1 MKCPSGESRMKFGLE
16 AEKFLFNLDTRLPSE
31 GVFSFID
38 ALSDFTGEKKVTN
51 EFVLNMVEIGTTP
64 STSPVEVLKDYLL
77 HYLMIKKIAI
87 REHVALVPMASLPTN
102 YLPHMTSKWS
112 YYVQNSILSGKKP
125 NSWMMREN
133 SPLKAAGNC
142 AGVHTHIELETAPE
156 FLFSNR
162 ELMDKFNMGLMLTP
176 MIAFSSS
183 PYFYGK
189 HEAVSMRGHRYYHG
203 TYRNFPLNGQLPP
216 VAHSSVDVLNNAQKS
231 IEHWLRKAVTVGF
244 PREEVKKLTDL
255 KGANWNPVRWNRAWN
270 TIEIRCLDSDS
281 IELDCAKFLWA
292 CSAMKRMDLKGEALT
307 CSPISTTRSL
317 DQMMIRDCFSISGKE
332 VSILPTQAINDL
344 FERAVIFGTKD
355 ELVGD
360 YLARLGEFARA
371 GVSSEDEVIFTILQ
385 RALEKNRTTAEWML
399 TRTNGRPEIDN
410 EFAADL
416 IIESIERQSSII
428 KTLRTEVPEIFSQ
441 LEQMT
446 PQI

>member
-1 MKCPSGESRMKFGLE
+1 MKFGLE

-38 ALSDFTGEKKVTN
+38 ALSDFLGKREITAGENKITN

-87 REHVALVPMASLPTN
+87 REHVALVPMASLPMN

-125 NSWMMREN
+125 NSWMMKAD

-142 AGVHTHIELETAPE
+142 AGVHTHVELETAPE

-162 ELMDKFNMGLMLTP
+162 ELMDKFNMGLMMTP

-203 TYRNFPLNGQLPP
+203 TYRDFPLNGQLPP
-216 VAHSSVDVLNNAQKS
+216 VAGSSTDVLNTVQKS
-231 IEHWLRKAVTVGF
+231 IEHWLKKSATVGF
-244 PREEVKKLTDL
+244 PREDVKKLTDF
-255 KGANWNPVRWNRAWN
+255 KGANWNPIRWNRHWN

-281 IELDCAKFLWA
+281 IELDCAKFLWV
-292 CSAMKRMDLKGEALT
+292 CSAMKRMDLKGEALRCT
-307 CSPISTTRSL
+307 PLSSL
-317 DQMMIRDCFSISGKE
+317 QGLDRNMINDCFSVSGKE
-332 VSILPTQAINDL
+332 VSILPTHAINDL

-355 ELVGD
+355 ELVGE
-360 YLARLGEFARA
+360 YLSKLGQFAKA
-371 GVSSEDEVIFTILQ
+371 GVNSEDMAIFEILE
-385 RALEKNRTTAEWML
+385 RVLDKHRTTAEWML
-399 TRTNGRPEIDN
+399 ARTNGRPEIDN
-410 EFAADL
+410 DFAADL
-416 IIESIERQSSII
+416 IVESIERQSSII
-428 KTLRTEVPEIFSQ
+428 KSLRTQAPEIFSQ
-441 LEQMT
+441 LDEMT
-446 PQI
+446 PHI